1 MHTAFGAS
9 KDCEFRQWQI
19 HSPFIHYFHSMNSP
33 LLHLLKS
40 PKTLL
45 SVLIDPDKQTE
56 KSLHTMAESIHRS
69 KVDVVLVGGSL
80 LLNGLF
86 EKTIEILKAET
97 KVPVIIFPGNNYQV
111 SSRAD
116 AILLLSLISSRN
128 PEYLIG
134 QQVIA
139 APMLRQAGIPVIPTG
154 YMLIDGGRVSTTSY
168 ITQSLPI
175 PADKTD
181 IAMATA
187 MAGEML
193 GLQAIYLEAGS
204 GASRPVPVGMLQAVK
219 NNVSIPV
226 IVGGGIR
233 EPEQAEALSQA
244 GANMLVIGNVLE
256 QSPELLLELSLAVH
270 G

>member
-1 MHTAFGAS
+1 MKST
-9 KDCEFRQWQI
+9 
-19 HSPFIHYFHSMNSP
+19 

-56 KSLHTMAESIHRS
+56 KSLHSMAQSIHSS
-69 KVDVVLVGGSL
+69 KVDIVLVGGSL
-80 LLNGLF
+80 LINGLF

-97 KVPVIIFPGNNYQV
+97 QIPVIIFPGNNYQV
-111 SSRAD
+111 SAQAD
-116 AILLLSLISSRN
+116 AILLLSLISGRN

-139 APMLRQAGIPVIPTG
+139 APMLRQVGIPVIPTG
-154 YMLIDGGRVSTTSY
+154 YMLIDGGRISTTSY

-181 IAMATA
+181 IAVATA

-193 GLQAIYLEAGS
+193 GLQTIYLEAGS
-204 GASRPVPVGMLQAVK
+204 GASRPVPLEMLQAVK
-219 NNVSIPV
+219 ANVSIPV

-233 EPEQAEALSQA
+233 TPEQAEALSLG
-244 GANMLVIGNVLE
+244 GASMLVVGNVLE
-256 QSPELLLELSLAVH
+256 KSPELLLELSLAVH